1 MLKLKP
7 VTKEE
12 KELFWNI
19 NQKYLY
25 EMTKFYPDE
34 IDDKGNY
41 HYGHFDEYFFEP
53 NRKAFFIQN
62 DDIVIGFVMLNN
74 YSYLNQ
80 KVDYVIGEF
89 TIFPSYRRKHY
100 ALDVINLIFNA
111 YQGIWEIKYNEKNLP
126 AKKLWNKVCNK
137 YNPKIY
143 RLNEFETVL
152 QFNN

>member
-25 EMTKFYPDE
+25 EMTKFYPDK

-41 HYGHFDEYFFEP
+41 HYGHFDEYFIDP

-62 DDIVIGFVMLNN
+62 DDIIIGFIMLNN

-80 KVDYVIGEF
+80 NVDYVIGEF

-100 ALDVINLIFNA
+100 AFEVINKVFQT
-111 YQGIWEIKYNEKNLP
+111 YYGKWEIKYNEKNLP
-126 AKKLWNKVCNK
+126 AKMLWNNVCSA
-137 YNPKIY
+137 YYPKIY
-143 RLNEFETVL
+143 FLNKDEIVL